1 MTMRP
6 APRSLTWR
14 RRRDAAWRLLALC
27 CACALT
33 LGPFLWLLSTS
44 LKGTGEVLQGTGMTL
59 WPQEPTLANYRQ
71 VWDSQPMLRSFITS
85 LTVAV
90 LAVGCNLGLCSLA
103 AYPLARMKFP
113 GRSWVFVG
121 LLATMMMPFQLL
133 MIPLYDLAISL
144 GLHNSTLGLVLP
156 HACTAFGIFYLRQA
170 FLAVPAALEEVALM
184 EGVGRL
190 RLWWHVLLPL
200 VRPSLA
206 TLGVFSFVAVWGD
219 FLWPL
224 ILLDDPRH
232 YTLPLGVNRLVNAF
246 SLDWRWVAAGAMMS
260 LVPILVVYAFSQ
272 RFFIEGALKGAL
284 KA

>member
-1 MTMRP
+1 
-6 APRSLTWR
+6 
-14 RRRDAAWRLLALC
+14 
-27 CACALT
+27 
-33 LGPFLWLLSTS
+33 
-44 LKGTGEVLQGTGMTL
+44 
-59 WPQEPTLANYRQ
+59 
-71 VWDSQPMLRSFITS
+71 
-85 LTVAV
+85 
-90 LAVGCNLGLCSLA
+90 
-103 AYPLARMKFP
+103 
-113 GRSWVFVG
+113 
-121 LLATMMMPFQLL
+121 
-133 MIPLYDLAISL
+133 
-144 GLHNSTLGLVLP
+144 
-156 HACTAFGIFYLRQA
+156 
-170 FLAVPAALEEVALM
+170 M